1 MTMQELRNVIPG
13 ELIMTPRTVT
23 FSKNVF
29 LPLTTVCRNRC
40 GYCIFRTPVGDHCI
54 MAPEEA
60 ADVLDRGARL
70 GCTEALFTFGE
81 KPESEPGFLE
91 HIRPMGY
98 NSILEYCHALCMVSI
113 RTGLL
118 PHTNAGVLGYD
129 ELAYLKP
136 VNASMGLMLETTADV
151 PAHRN
156 SPGKT
161 PEARIETIENAGKL
175 NIPFTTGLLL
185 GIGETMENRE
195 ESLMVIRDLHRK
207 YDHIQE
213 VIIQNFCPKPGT
225 PMAHQP
231 PISLDEFCVVIRFA
245 REILP
250 DDIAIQVAPNL
261 ADAPSLVRCGVD
273 DLGGISPLTIDYVNP
288 EHPWPEVE
296 NLRNSLGDIML
307 EERLCIYPK
316 YIGRGWI
323 SEELKPLVTRLQ
335 SSLGSG
341 RM

>member
-1 MTMQELRNVIPG
+1 MTA
-13 ELIMTPRTVT
+13 RTVT

-40 GYCIFRTPVGDHCI
+40 GYCVFHTPVGDRCI
-54 MAPEEA
+54 MDPKEA
-60 ADVLDRGARL
+60 ADVLARGARL

-81 KPESEPGFLE
+81 KPDSEPGFLAY
-91 HIRPMGY
+91 IQKLGY
-98 NSILEYCHALCMVSI
+98 NSILEYCHALCRKSI
-113 RTGLL
+113 ETGLL
-118 PHTNAGVLGYD
+118 PHTNAGVLDYN

-136 VNASMGLMLETTADV
+136 VNASMGLMLETTADI

-156 SPGKT
+156 SPGKV
-161 PEARIETIENAGKL
+161 PEVRIETIENAGKL
-175 NIPFTTGLLL
+175 KIPFTTGLLL
-185 GIGETMENRE
+185 GIGETMEDRE
-195 ESLMVIRDLHRK
+195 ESLTVIRDLHLR
-207 YDHIQE
+207 YNHIQE

-225 PMAHQP
+225 PMEHHPA
-231 PISLDEFCVVIRFA
+231 ITFDEFCTVIRFA
-245 REILP
+245 REILS

-296 NLRNSLGDIML
+296 NLRNSLGDIIL

-316 YIGRGWI
+316 YIGMGWV
-323 SEELKPLVTRLQ
+323 SDELKPLVNRLQ
-335 SSLGSG
+335 SQLEP
-341 RM
+341 RLM